1 MHSLTLRHPQV
12 KQRIL
17 AIFGNLAFTCQRII
31 LEKLTIY
38 DKSGYDVID
47 GMYLTEIICDLN
59 IHGLV
64 DPSVEEGG
72 TRFEQH
78 MEVRAATVTPCRH
91 GGGGRKTVW
100 HIQNDRRWRVRYV
113 EPAVN
118 TATTSCVRAGLAMS
132 RPPGHHPRLAVLT
145 QPAGRWTRHGWFKAM
160 RHPPAPAL

>member
-78 MEVRAATVTPCRH
+78 MEVRLIA
-91 GGGGRKTVW
+91 
-100 HIQNDRRWRVRYV
+100 
-113 EPAVN
+113 
-118 TATTSCVRAGLAMS
+118 
-132 RPPGHHPRLAVLT
+132 
-145 QPAGRWTRHGWFKAM
+145 
-160 RHPPAPAL
+160 